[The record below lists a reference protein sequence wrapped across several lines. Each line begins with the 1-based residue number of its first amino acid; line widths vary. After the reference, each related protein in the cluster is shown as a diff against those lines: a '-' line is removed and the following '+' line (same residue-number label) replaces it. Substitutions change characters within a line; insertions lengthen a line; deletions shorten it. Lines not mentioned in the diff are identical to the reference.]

1 MMTHLTGKNREAEQQ
16 LGGKIAQRDLRN
28 RPLDCRTAQGQD
40 GFASPQAAH
49 DETID
54 RNADSRIPAPQEI
67 IRYL

>member
-16 LGGKIAQRDLRN
+16 LDQKIALRDLRK
-28 RPLDCRTAQGQD
+28 RPLDCAASQSED
-40 GFASPQAAH
+40 ECASPQAAH

-54 RNADSRIPAPQEI
+54 RNAVSRIPAPRQV